1 MVIENSKDIQI
12 YSINIKDGANGIL
25 IKGENTSNV
34 NIMSSYI
41 GNCDVGIKVEGGSD
55 ITIGG
60 NVDGLGN
67 YIFGNGIGILAQGPI
82 SNLEIQNN
90 RMAKCSLEYYGDFP
104 GNTVGIKLEGVSG
117 AKILNNSIS
126 DSAEEGILL
135 TNGTCDTLIC
145 GNYITKNQIGV
156 LVDGATSLRNSI
168 ISNVITDNLGKGIA
182 LRNGGNRN
190 IPSPVITNISTHSV
204 SGNIGEKAPEGSHI
218 EIYADFKD
226 EGEEKVASVP
236 VKGRTFYFTCSP
248 PQGKKLHAIFVD
260 KDGNTSEFGPVNLSS
275 VKRFT
280 SVFVYTS
287 TRDRNEEIYKKY
299 GNSTTRLTDNGAPDN
314 TPKLSPDGR
323 SIVFVSMRSGNPD
336 LWKMSIRGDELK
348 QLTNAQAPDYDP
360 AWSPDGRRIVFVS
373 ERDGNPDL
381 YILNLEDNTITRL
394 TQTQAEERYPCWHG
408 DKIAFAS
415 KQNGNWD
422 IFVVNADGTGLTQ
435 LTNSPANETQPAW
448 SPDGGEIAFVSDA
461 DGSEDIWTMKADGT
475 MTRNLAE
482 TPYPEKDPCWTR
494 DGFILFS
501 SQREGGW
508 EIYQIKPSGGNA
520 TRLTTSL
527 GENTQPSA
535 R

>member
-1 MVIENSKDIQI
+1 VRYSK
-12 YSINIKDGANGIL
+12 
-25 IKGENTSNV
+25 
-34 NIMSSYI
+34 
-41 GNCDVGIKVEGGSD
+41 
-55 ITIGG
+55 
-60 NVDGLGN
+60 
-67 YIFGNGIGILAQGPI
+67 
-82 SNLEIQNN
+82 
-90 RMAKCSLEYYGDFP
+90 
-104 GNTVGIKLEGVSG
+104 GV
-117 AKILNNSIS
+117 
-126 DSAEEGILL
+126 GILL
-135 TNGTCDTLIC
+135 TDGAHDTLIC
-145 GNYITKNQIGV
+145 GN
-156 LVDGATSLRNSI
+156 
-168 ISNVITDNLGKGIA
+168 VITDNHSDGILVSGPSTVNNAIISNIITDNTGKGIR
-182 LRNGGNRN
+182 LENGGNRM
-190 IPSPVITNISTHSV
+190 IPPPIITSV
-204 SGNIGEKAPEGSHI
+204 SPHIISGTVDENTPKDSHV
-218 EIYADFKD
+218 EVYADDED
-226 EGEEKVASVP
+226 EGAELLGSSSIRRGEFSVSAD
-236 VKGRTFYFTCSP
+236 V
-248 PQGKKLHAIFVD
+248 PQGKKYHAILVHPNGD
-260 KDGNTSEFGPVNLSS
+260 TSEFGPAYPLIRRVS
-275 VKRFT
+275 RF
-280 SVFVYTS
+280 VFTS
-287 TRDRNEEIYKKY
+287 TRDRNEEIYMKS
-299 GNSTTRLTDNGAPDN
+299 GNRLIRLTDNEAPDN
-314 TPKLSPDGR
+314 TPKLSPADGR
-323 SIVFVSMRSGNPD
+323 KIVFVSMRSGNPD

-435 LTNSPANETQPAW
+435 LTNSPANETQPVW

-535 R
+535 K